1 MIKYNI
7 RICETFQSSKMTTQH
22 LIRSNIGNT
31 IEPPIE
37 PEPPVI
43 PEPTCSPKPV
53 GLLQY
58 VDYDTSVIP
67 ETTSV
72 DEGFGLYMSVNGEP
86 FDIYY
91 GSDYI
96 DLAEMFAK
104 KIPSN
109 LPLPRFENN
118 DGIELIA
125 YRADGS
131 EVRVMSY
138 DTERQT
144 DPFADGGVIKRFNI
158 IIKPI
163 PNPINV
169 VDMFISFDGHEAGQ
183 IEIETCLGFFPDWID
198 RPVPPRVESLI
209 EDNSFKTY
217 YSYKVDSH
225 MLEQGLDIG
234 WVFHYS
240 SPIESKLVTYNNGD
254 MGGPLMLVG
263 FPGIGYNVEMSLGMS
278 LDVDHACSHYTLIRS
293 MASLQTDE
301 FVDYMMVMLQLM
313 GPAISDNLIG
323 KYDLFLNY
331 VKSKYDFVK
340 ESLTETE
347 LQVVHFALDSTSANL
362 LIDFFIVLYGEFM
375 PEAEAYSIRSNWS
388 VEQKKVLY
396 KLVDKP
402 DMIDTDSVNGF
413 DYIKPLMIPANTPFN
428 LKSDWVINFTGSLDL
443 PDL

>member
-1 MIKYNI
+1 
-7 RICETFQSSKMTTQH
+7 MTTQH

-96 DLAEMFAK
+96 DLPEMFAK

-138 DTERQT
+138 GTERQT

-198 RPVPPRVESLI
+198 RPVPPYVEPLPPLA
-209 EDNSFKTY
+209 EDSSFKSY
-217 YSYKVDSH
+217 YSYKSDNLV
-225 MLEQGLDIG
+225 LEQGLDIG
-234 WVFHYS
+234 WVFQYS
-240 SPIESKLVTYNNGD
+240 TSIESKFVTYSEPN
-254 MGGPLMLVG
+254 MGAAAMTLG
-263 FPGIGYNVEMSLGMS
+263 FPGIGYNLEMSLGMT
-278 LDVDHACSHYTLIRS
+278 LDVGHICSHYTLIRS
-293 MASLQTDE
+293 PQHLQTDE
-301 FVDYMMVMLQLM
+301 FVDYMITMFKLM
-313 GPAISDNLIG
+313 EFPISDELIG
-323 KYDLFLNY
+323 KYDLFVNY
-331 VKSKYDFVK
+331 VKSKYNFVK
-340 ESLTETE
+340 EPLAETE
-347 LQVVHFALDSTSANL
+347 LQIAHFALDSTSADM
-362 LIDFFIVLYGEFM
+362 LIDCIVATYVVLM
-375 PEAEAYSIRSNWS
+375 PDATSYATRSNWN
-388 VEQKKVLY
+388 VEQKRVLY

-402 DMIDTDSVNGF
+402 EMIDTDSINGF
-413 DYIKPLMIPANTPFN
+413 DYIKPFMLPANTALN
-428 LKSDWVINFTGSLDL
+428 LKSDCVINFTGEPPTL
-443 PDL
+443 PL